1 MRLKP
6 RILADLQRSGCSVFV
21 PKKAR
26 VNLSYSKT
34 IKFPLVLIF
43 KAATVIAV
51 FSSLVFGSVLA
62 PIEQG
67 SLSYAAQNQEE
78 REQLEKQLAELEAR
92 IDEYQGTVDKYRN
105 QGSNLQDEISRLN
118 AKINQLNLQIKSI
131 NLNLQKLDSEIE
143 VNQNKIVT
151 TESEIELNKQVLSRA
166 IQSLY
171 ENESQSMVELLLAN
185 PSLAAF
191 FDNVSN
197 LMYVQE
203 SLRMTLEKVIGLHAE
218 LLDDREQLAVQKS
231 DANTLKISRVAQK
244 ESLDVTKKDRS
255 YLLQVTKGQEAKY
268 QDLVKQTQK
277 TAAQIRSRL
286 FQLIGGGELTF
297 EKAYELARFA
307 ERATGV
313 RSALLLAVLDRES
326 ALGQNVGRC
335 SYEKAMHPT
344 RDLPVFATILTEL
357 KAAGIAPPEPIM
369 VSCPNRDGYFGG
381 AMGPAQFIPSTW
393 SLYEKRIV
401 EITGSNPA
409 NPWSN
414 SDAFVATALYLKD
427 ALNACGSYSGVA
439 KERCAAARYYAG
451 SRWSKYLWAYGQ
463 PVIDRAN
470 RFQQDIDILNS

>member
-6 RILADLQRSGCSVFV
+6 RILVDLQRSGCSVFT
-21 PKKAR
+21 PKKSR
-26 VNLSYSKT
+26 VNLAYSRT
-34 IKFPLVLIF
+34 IKFPLLLVF
-43 KAATVIAV
+43 KAAVVIAV
-51 FSSLVFGSVLA
+51 FSSLIFGSVLA
-62 PIEQG
+62 PIESG
-67 SLSYAAQNQEE
+67 PMSFAAQNQEE
-78 REQLEKQLAELEAR
+78 REQLEKQLAELEAQ
-92 IDEYQGTVDKYRN
+92 IEQYQGTVDKYRS
-105 QGSNLQDEISRLN
+105 QGNNLKDEITRLN

-131 NLNLQKLDSEIE
+131 NLNLQKLDNEIE
-143 VNQNKIVT
+143 VNQNNITT
-151 TESEIELNKQVLSRA
+151 TESEIEINKQILSRS

-171 ENESQSMVELLLAN
+171 ENENQSLVEVLLAN

-203 SLRMTLEKVIGLHAE
+203 SLRGTLEKVMGLHVQ
-218 LLDDREQLAVQKS
+218 LLEDKEQLAVKKN
-231 DANTLKISRVAQK
+231 DANTLKVSRLAQK
-244 ESLDVTKKDRS
+244 ENLDVTKKDRS
-255 YLLQVTKGQEAKY
+255 YLLEVTKGQEAKY

-277 TAAQIRSRL
+277 SAAQIRSRL

-307 ERATGV
+307 ERATGI
-313 RSALLLAVLDRES
+313 RAALLLAVLDRES
-326 ALGQNVGRC
+326 ALGQNVGKC

-344 RDLPVFATILTEL
+344 RDLPVFSGILANL
-357 KAAGIAPPEPIM
+357 KAAGIAPPEPVM

-393 SLYEKRIV
+393 ALYEKRII
-401 EITGSNPA
+401 EITGSSPA

-414 SDAFVATALYLKD
+414 ADAFVATALYLKD
-427 ALNACGSYSGVA
+427 ALNACSSYSGTA

-463 PVIDRAN
+463 PVVDRAN
-470 RFQQDIDILNS
+470 RFQQDIDILNA